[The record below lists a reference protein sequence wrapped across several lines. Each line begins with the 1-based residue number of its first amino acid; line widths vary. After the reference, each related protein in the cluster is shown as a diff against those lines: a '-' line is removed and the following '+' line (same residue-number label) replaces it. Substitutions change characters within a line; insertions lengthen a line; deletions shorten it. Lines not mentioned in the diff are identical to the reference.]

1 MRQSYT
7 IPFNKHLARV
17 GVLERTVAPRV
28 REGAVV
34 LLDQGFYSFANFLTG
49 VLVARS
55 CAREQYGFY
64 ILALTLLNVAAAVL
78 SSLATAPFTV
88 TWPGLNQVARKTY
101 LGTSILLSAGI
112 TIVLVGVFAM
122 TALVL
127 SMSGMLRGLG
137 TVMLAMSTAMGFV
150 LLRNLVR
157 SVYLAQL
164 RVWRAFLVGSITNMA
179 AVALLSW
186 SYSSRVL
193 TPSVAYLIMAA
204 SASGA
209 GLVAIGLEARAG
221 GLKFSLSKTLVR
233 TYWQENWRIGKWLL
247 AGTGLYIM
255 SAHMYPWALAAM
267 KGPELAAVFGAC
279 LLPVAVVS
287 PALQGLSRYLEPQ
300 AARAAVMGPAHVRR
314 LTHLMMLFVAIA
326 FATLLVLFLLSGG
339 YIMHR
344 LFGGKYDG
352 LNLLLVLIIVEEGFG
367 AVGMPLN
374 CGLLAIK
381 RTAVGFQSQLIS
393 AVVAVVLG
401 LPLTYLIGPL
411 GTAFSL
417 CVSKGL
423 STFFAWVKFD
433 AATLH
438 LSSGRL
444 ASMDAPEIARIS
456 AGSAIDPAP
465 SESDF
470 KVKQEVLQSPRIA

>member
-1 MRQSYT
+1 MRQSCT

-17 GVLERTVAPRV
+17 GALERAVAPGV
-28 REGAVV
+28 RQGAVV
-34 LLDQGFYSFANFLTG
+34 LVDQGFYSFANFLTG

-55 CAREQYGFY
+55 CEREQYGFY
-64 ILALTLLNVAAAVL
+64 VLALTLLNVGAAVL

-88 TWPGLNQVARKTY
+88 TWPRLNQVARRTY
-101 LGTSILLSAGI
+101 LGTSILLSAGV
-112 TIVLVGVFAM
+112 TIVLVAVFAM
-122 TALVL
+122 MALVL
-127 SMSGMLRGLG
+127 IMSGMLTGLG
-137 TVMLAMSTAMGFV
+137 IVVLAMSTAMGFV

-164 RVWRAFLVGSITNMA
+164 RVWRAFLVGSITNVA

-186 SYSSRVL
+186 SYSSSVL

-209 GLVAIGLEARAG
+209 GLLAIGLEARAG
-221 GLKFSLSKTLVR
+221 GLKFSLSKTSVR

-247 AGTGLYIM
+247 AGTGLYII
-255 SAHMYPWALAAM
+255 SGHMHPWALAAM

-279 LLPVAVVS
+279 LLPVAVVN
-287 PALQGLSRYLEPQ
+287 PALQGLARYLEPQ

-326 FATLLVLFLLSGG
+326 FAALLVLFLLSGG

-352 LNLLLVLIIVEEGFG
+352 LGLLLVLIIVEEGFG
-367 AVGMPLN
+367 AVRMPLN

-381 RTAVGFQSQLIS
+381 RTEVGFQSQLIS

-401 LPLTYLIGPL
+401 LPLIYLIGPL
-411 GTAFSL
+411 GAACSL
-417 CVSKGL
+417 CVSKSL
-423 STFFAWVKFD
+423 STAFAWVRFD
-433 AATLH
+433 AATEWSATEPT
-438 LSSGRL
+438 SSE
-444 ASMDAPEIARIS
+444 DC
-456 AGSAIDPAP
+456 
-465 SESDF
+465 
-470 KVKQEVLQSPRIA
+470 VEVT